1 MSFRFSSLQI
11 CLAAA
16 TLVLSGVLVGNAQT
30 GRKERG
36 RPIEFSLPKSDEV
49 TTNLHE
55 LTSKKDSLKQLEED
69 LYKPLESF
77 SPKSSLDGVLVPPPR
92 TPSAPAIQSKRVKE
106 LLERRKNWV
115 FMSPED
121 LVSAPSVEDV
131 LKTPQLGPDG
141 QEKKELPT
149 IERYYNRLSNKR
161 VEPDNPLQF
170 KNKSEDLF
178 GTPSKADSR
187 DERVPQEDSIIPSG
201 VRESAQALNQLV
213 ESDRSDI
220 RFSRVATH
228 GDLSDIFGLGN
239 QPLSKEQTQEHKKL
253 MDDFRSV
260 VDPSWHPPAV
270 ATPENLLT
278 TLAADATS
286 SAGKPAV
293 GLPSSLSPAAPSAL
307 EEQLNVTRPQL
318 GPAALPDVNSRA
330 LGQTR
335 PTLALPT
342 SDPTRVPPPAPTFA
356 VPKRS
361 F

>member
-1 MSFRFSSLQI
+1 MIFRFLSLHI
-11 CLAAA
+11 YLAAA
-16 TLVLSGVLVGNAQT
+16 TLVLSGVLVGKAQT

-49 TTNLHE
+49 TTNLHQ
-55 LTSKKDSLKQLEED
+55 LTNKKDSLRELEED
-69 LYKPLESF
+69 LYKPLQSF
-77 SPKSSLDGVLVPPPR
+77 SPKSSLEGVTVPPPR
-92 TPSAPAIQSKRVKE
+92 TPSTSPIQSKRVKE

-121 LVSAPSVEDV
+121 LVDAPTVEDV
-131 LKTPQLGPDG
+131 LKTPQIGPEG
-141 QEKKELPT
+141 QEKKQLPT
-149 IERYYNRLSNKR
+149 FERYYDRLSNRR
-161 VEPDNPLQF
+161 VEPDNPLKP
-170 KNKSEDLF
+170 KNEDLF
-178 GTPSKADSR
+178 GTPSKSNAR
-187 DERVPQEDSIIPSG
+187 DERIPQEDSIIPTG
-201 VRESAQALNQLV
+201 VRDSMQTLNKMV
-213 ESDRSDI
+213 ESDRNDG
-220 RFSRVATH
+220 RFLRAATH
-228 GDLSDIFGLGN
+228 GDLSDPFGLGN
-239 QPLSKEQTQEHKKL
+239 QTMSKEQTQEHKKL
-253 MDDFRSV
+253 MDEYRSV

-286 SAGKPAV
+286 SAGKPAMS
-293 GLPSSLSPAAPSAL
+293 LPNSLSPAAPSVL

-335 PTLALPT
+335 PTLVLPT

-356 VPKRS
+356 VPKRT